1 MNPIPLL
8 GYDLTEDGDDRSTAR
23 GIGNGLAMGV
33 LMWLGLAVLWAVL

>member
-33 LMWLGLAVLWAVL
+33 LMWLALAVLWAVL